1 MFAATRSR
9 SASSSTMQA
18 SFPPNSIWRGIMPA
32 FFEIEIP
39 VSPPVKLRENNAT
52 YDSHV
57 MHQSIESKDLMKF
70 QKRIKEWLITLYSSH
85 QDAW

>member
-1 MFAATRSR
+1 
-9 SASSSTMQA
+9 
-18 SFPPNSIWRGIMPA
+18 MPA

-52 YDSHV
+52 YDSHL

-70 QKRIKEWLITLYSSH
+70 QKRINE
-85 QDAW
+85 